1 MRPRDNAD
9 WLPSPVATCILPS
22 KNSTDIGSKVEHDNT
37 DDVFHK
43 LDYAG
48 ARFRRVRNDM
58 LDNLRANFRRFED
71 VFNDWNKE
79 CLQMSGSFLQNKVPE
94 GGTKKPAL
102 GKKINEAIEGL
113 KEIEELGKKVN
124 QKFGTVLRELT
135 KRHESNY

>member
-1 MRPRDNAD
+1 MHPRDNTD
-9 WLPSPVATCILPS
+9 WVPSPASTYIIPS
-22 KNSTDIGSKVEHDNT
+22 KNSTDIASKVEHENT
-37 DDVFHK
+37 DAFQK

-48 ARFRRVRNDM
+48 ARFRRVRDDM
-58 LDNLRANFRRFED
+58 LDNLRGNFRRFED

-79 CLQMSGSFLQNKVPE
+79 FLQMSGSFLQTKVPD

-124 QKFGTVLRELT
+124 QKFSTVLKELT
-135 KRHESNY
+135 KRHENNN